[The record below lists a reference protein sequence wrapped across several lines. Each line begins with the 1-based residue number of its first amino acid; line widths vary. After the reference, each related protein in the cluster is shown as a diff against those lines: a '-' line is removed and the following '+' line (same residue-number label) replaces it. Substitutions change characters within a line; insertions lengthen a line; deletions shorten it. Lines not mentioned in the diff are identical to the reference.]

1 MQVPV
6 KKETFA
12 LHKINN
18 PEIIRMRKMIG
29 EFGSGWKS
37 TDSAFAD
44 VLNRD
49 TTYNR
54 ISKDV

>member
-1 MQVPV
+1 M

-18 PEIIRMRKMIG
+18 PEIIRIRKMIG
-29 EFGSGWKS
+29 EFGTGWKS